1 MGFSYKEAMDMPEND
16 AIAFYDTFCSINSP
30 KNNPPP
36 GNYTT
41 GGNVSKGKTYKVRRV
56 KK

>member
-1 MGFSYKEAMDMPEND
+1 MPEND